1 MRHGESSGN
10 VDESVYSHVPDWRV
24 RLSATGHAQA
34 IQTGRQLQQLIGSEP
49 TIFYVS
55 PYYRTRETFANVILQ
70 LNPTQVLDVRMEP
83 RLREQ
88 DFGNFQC
95 SDRMALAKSER
106 GLFGRFFYRFP
117 NGESGADVYDRV
129 STFLETLARDIQSE
143 SLGGD
148 TNAVIVSHGLTM
160 RLFLMRWYHWPV
172 ELFEGT
178 DNPRNAQMI
187 VMVRRSDGNGYE
199 IDSDSL
205 ALIGLEKPEGADNQQ
220 PILLPRQREYLR
232 HSLGKCAG
240 FCEFTSANAALR
252 ARAKTEQSSSSVRT
266 SSRGNRGVTA
276 GSVTTESVT
285 AEDVACAERR
295 AETLNAEFATLAPC
309 APEFLDEAAPVFIAA
324 HDDGGEDDGVLD
336 EKEGEGEMD
345 SVEEEAAVERHC
357 FILMNKARRPTLPN
371 LHSGQATG
379 GPAVGMIVRPRGKAP
394 AGGSRARGGGEQGF

>member
-1 MRHGESSGN
+1 MLPVASTVGVALLCLIGVLILARLRALTSARAAVPGEPVQRRKLPKRIILMRHGESSGN

-148 TNAVIVSHGLTM
+148 TNV
-160 RLFLMRWYHWPV
+160 
-172 ELFEGT
+172 
-178 DNPRNAQMI
+178 
-187 VMVRRSDGNGYE
+187 
-199 IDSDSL
+199 
-205 ALIGLEKPEGADNQQ
+205 
-220 PILLPRQREYLR
+220 
-232 HSLGKCAG
+232 
-240 FCEFTSANAALR
+240 
-252 ARAKTEQSSSSVRT
+252 
-266 SSRGNRGVTA
+266 
-276 GSVTTESVT
+276 
-285 AEDVACAERR
+285 
-295 AETLNAEFATLAPC
+295 
-309 APEFLDEAAPVFIAA
+309 
-324 HDDGGEDDGVLD
+324 
-336 EKEGEGEMD
+336 
-345 SVEEEAAVERHC
+345 
-357 FILMNKARRPTLPN
+357 
-371 LHSGQATG
+371 
-379 GPAVGMIVRPRGKAP
+379 
-394 AGGSRARGGGEQGF
+394 